1 MRLAKK
7 WNMKK
12 GKTQMFQK
20 VNLFALFSLL
30 VALTFLGCS
39 DDNKTAG
46 GSTEDSGIIAINNR
60 QVAGVAQK
68 GPLVTG
74 STIRL
79 FELDGE
85 TYAQTG
91 KGFTGKISSDDGE
104 FSIASVTL
112 GSQYAVLEASGY
124 YRNEVTGKKSV
135 GTITLNA
142 ITDLNDRK
150 AVNVNLLTHLE
161 YDRALYLMGKGMKVS
176 EAKKQAEGEIFNAF
190 GIQGDFANSEDLNIF
205 RMSEGDAALLAFSV
219 LMQSDRNEAELTELL
234 TKFSIDIGKDGEWN
248 DEVTKARIANWAY
261 DVDYY
266 DGFSLIRS
274 NINGWGMD
282 AAIGFE
288 KYVRNFWYVVY
299 GLGPCGAKNK
309 GEVAAVTNELV
320 KIYGTE
326 IRYICKDSVWVEATD
341 FEKDTYSW
349 KAGEDGE
356 LRDGEVI
363 QKNMYKFDE
372 SLGTWLVADQAD
384 VALDRACVINR
395 KDEIGKKTYS
405 FYKCEDGSWRQLVIK
420 EILDIE
426 KCTDADEG
434 KILSVRDAEAGSSR
448 FYCSALGWLD
458 VYQWRWDVPKDVYF
472 NPEFSYGAMTDP
484 RDGKEYKTF
493 EIMGKV
499 WMAEN
504 LNYADSVSTPSL
516 KGNSWC
522 YDNDEAKCEE
532 LGRFYTWDVAMEVC
546 PDGWHLPTNSE
557 WENLFAAVDEFG
569 NAGALLK
576 SESGWVNGGNGTDAS
591 GFAALPAGLSYSDGR
606 SYYAGD
612 YAHFWSASQ
621 SEDEDAGDYAYY
633 VLLYSS
639 HRYVNLSNYFKT
651 YGYSVRCLQN

>member
-12 GKTQMFQK
+12 GKTQMFQR

-30 VALTFLGCS
+30 VALAFLGCS

-341 FEKDTYSW
+341 IEKDTYLW
-349 KAGEDGE
+349 TAGEDGE
-356 LRDGEVI
+356 IRSGEI
-363 QKNMYKFDE
+363 IPKNMYKYDE

-405 FYKCEDGSWRQLVIK
+405 FYKCEDGSWRRLVIK

-434 KILSVRDAEAGSSR
+434 KILNVRDAEAGSSR
-448 FYCSALGWLD
+448 FYCLALGWLD

-472 NPEFSYGAMTDP
+472 NPDFSYGAMTDP

-504 LNYADSVSTPSL
+504 LNYA
-516 KGNSWC
+516 KNSWC
-522 YDNDEAKCEE
+522 YNDDEEKCEVA
-532 LGRFYTWDVAMEVC
+532 GRLYSWVVAMGIC
-546 PDGWHLPTNSE
+546 PDGWRMPTIQE
-557 WENLFAAVDEFG
+557 WLGLFKTVG
-569 NAGALLK
+569 GGSSLMAGAGWGA
-576 SESGWVNGGNGTDAS
+576 SNGWDSYGFSG
-591 GFAALPAGLSYSDGR
+591 LPAGYISEDGV
-606 SYYAGD
+606 SHDAGKD
-612 YAHFWSASQ
+612 AYFWSSTRG
-621 SEDEDAGDYAYY
+621 EHDLAG
-633 VLLYSS
+633 
-639 HRYVNLSNYFKT
+639 YVNLGSNSQRNKLDRL
-651 YGYSVRCLQN
+651 SVRCLKD